1 MNSIKTK
8 DINIPEEIKKNWQE
22 IVDIIAEITN
32 VTASLIMKVNPPYM
46 EVFRTS
52 KSKNNPYNVGDKEEL
67 SGLYCEEV
75 IKTNEK
81 LLVPNALKDNK
92 WKNNPDVKLGM
103 ISYLGFPVKW
113 PDGDFFGTICVLDT
127 EENKFDKKI
136 EKLLRQFKKLIEAEL
151 KNIYQKQELKEKT
164 EKLEE
169 SEKKL
174 RTILYSIGDGVITT
188 DENARIEIMNST
200 AERITGYKLEQV
212 KGNKL
217 EDIFE
222 LVDSLSG
229 ESIESPVE
237 EVLETGK
244 IVNMSADTTLIDKK
258 GRIYQIAD
266 SAAPIQKEKG
276 KIQGVVLV
284 FSNIS
289 KDHLT
294 GLYNNSFM
302 EETIRRMNDKKLFPI
317 SIIMMD
323 INGLKLVNDGYSHK
337 QGDKLLIKTAELLLS
352 CVTNEGFVGRWGGD
366 EFIILLPRTN
376 EEKAREISNKIS
388 TKSQE
393 IMLNNEIKLSLGI
406 GAATKIDS
414 GQDIYK
420 ILHSAEDK
428 VLIDKLTKKKST
440 RNKLLQNMKRTL
452 EAKSH
457 ETKDHSERMERLS
470 VKLGEKIDLN
480 RENLNYLSLL
490 AALHDIGKINIDEEI
505 LKKHSE
511 LTDVEWKTIK
521 KHPEKGFAIA
531 HAIEEFSPIAESIL
545 AHHERW
551 DGEGYPQG
559 LEGEEIPLLARIIS
573 IVDAYDVMV
582 NGRPYKESISQKKAI
597 EELIRCSGGQFDPK
611 LLREFVNMNKD

>member
-1 MNSIKTK
+1 MNYIKTK
-8 DINIPEEIKKNWQE
+8 DINIPEDIKKNWQE
-22 IVDIIAEITN
+22 IVDIIAELTN
-32 VTASLIMKVNPPYM
+32 VTASLIMKVDPPYM

-81 LLVPNALKDNK
+81 LVVSNALKDNK
-92 WKNNPDVKLGM
+92 WKNNPDIELGM

-151 KNIYQKQELKEKT
+151 KNIYRKQKLKEKT
-164 EKLEE
+164 AKKEK

-174 RTILYSIGDGVITT
+174 RTILHSIGDGVITT
-188 DENARIEIMNST
+188 DENARIEIMNPT
-200 AERITGYKLEQV
+200 AEKITGYKLEQV

-266 SAAPIQKEKG
+266 SAAPIQKREG

-294 GLYNNSFM
+294 DLYNNSFM

-317 SIIMMD
+317 SIIMID

-337 QGDKLLIKTAELLLS
+337 QGDKLLIKTAELILS

-376 EEKAREISNKIS
+376 EEKAREISNEIS

-406 GAATKIDS
+406 GAATKFDS
-414 GQDIYK
+414 EQDIYK

-428 VLIDKLTKKKST
+428 VLIDKLTKKKSA

-452 EAKSH
+452 EAKSY
-457 ETKDHSERMERLS
+457 ETKHHSERMERLS

-480 RENLNYLSLL
+480 REKLNYLSLL
-490 AALHDIGKINIDEEI
+490 AALHDIGKINIDEGI
-505 LKKHSE
+505 LKKPSK
-511 LTDVEWKTIK
+511 LNDVEWKTIK

-531 HAIEEFSPIAESIL
+531 HAIEEFSPVAESIL

-559 LEGEEIPLLARIIS
+559 LKGEEIPLLARIIS
-573 IVDAYDVMV
+573 IIDAYDVMV
-582 NGRPYKESISQKKAI
+582 NGRPYKEPISKKKAI
-597 EELIRCSGGQFDPK
+597 EELINCSGGQFDPK
-611 LLREFVNMNKD
+611 LVREFVSMKKN